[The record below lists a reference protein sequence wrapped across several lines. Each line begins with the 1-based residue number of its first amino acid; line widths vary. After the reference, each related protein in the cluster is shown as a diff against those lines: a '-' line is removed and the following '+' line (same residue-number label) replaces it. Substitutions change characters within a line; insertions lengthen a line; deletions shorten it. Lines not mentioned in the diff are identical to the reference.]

1 MEITKKAAMKVIVS
15 VAVAMCLVA
24 IVLFTYYGRK
34 GTPPI
39 QVADAIVSCAKTVC
53 ETKATSPICAQLTT
67 AITGCLSSGINAA
80 VCLAGVPALVSV
92 GYADVV
98 CVVSALAAVPSK
110 TIAYRE
116 ISKSVDISGNKSA
129 EVPYEMPDVQQQ
141 AIEWLK
147 TQNVS
152 IIP

>member
-1 MEITKKAAMKVIVS
+1 MKIVVS
-15 VAVAMCLVA
+15 VVVAMCLLA
-24 IVLFTYYGRK
+24 IVLFSYYGRK

-53 ETKATSPICAQLTT
+53 EAKATSPICNQLTV

-80 VCLAGVPALVSV
+80 VCLAGVPALISV

-98 CVVSALAAVPSK
+98 CVVSALAAVPSR

-116 ISKSVDISGNKSA
+116 ISKSAGRSENKSG
-129 EVPYEMPDVQQQ
+129 EILDETPDVQRQ

-147 TQNVS
+147 TQKVV
-152 IIP
+152 ITP